1 MSTPVQQS
9 RRTVAAWLLACCAL
23 VFVTVV
29 VGGITRLT
37 HSGLS
42 IVEWQPI
49 MGAIPPLNDAQWGE
63 AFAKYQGTPEFKQ
76 RNPGMTVA
84 GFKAIFWWEYVH
96 RLLGRVIGLVF
107 LITFLYFLARR
118 RLDPDVAWKLGGIF
132 LLGAAQGALGWF
144 MVQSGLVDQPRV
156 SSVRLAAHLGLAVL
170 IYAAMLWV
178 ALDLLYRTRSPSSDG
193 MRGRASGMVALVFL
207 MILSGALVAGIR
219 AGSAYNTWPLMN
231 GRFIPEEILLLEP
244 WYANI
249 AYNMA
254 TVQFIHRILAVF
266 VALMAVGL
274 WFDVR
279 REPPNPRSRFWS
291 AILVLAVGMQVAGG
305 IATLLLGVPINLGVL
320 HQSGAVVVFSCAIMF
335 RHTLREQRQ
344 FQM

>member
-1 MSTPVQQS
+1 MSTPAQQS
-9 RRTVAAWLLACCAL
+9 RRTVAAWLLGCCAL
-23 VFVTVV
+23 VVVMVV

-49 MGAIPPLNDAQWGE
+49 MGAVPPLNDAQWEE
-63 AFAKYQGTPEFKQ
+63 AFAKYRATPEFRL
-76 RNPGMTVA
+76 RNPDMAIA
-84 GFKAIFWWEYVH
+84 GFRGIFWWEYAH

-107 LITFLYFLARR
+107 LIPFVYFLAKG
-118 RLDPDVAWKLGGIF
+118 RLDTDVAWKLGGIF
-132 LLGAAQGALGWF
+132 VLGAAQGALGWF
-144 MVQSGLVDQPRV
+144 MVQSGLVDEPRV
-156 SSVRLAAHLGLAVL
+156 NSVRLAAHLGLAIL

-178 ALDLLYRTRSPSSDG
+178 ALDLLYRTRIPSSDG
-193 MRGRASGMVALVFL
+193 MRGRAGGMVALVFL

-219 AGSAYNTWPLMN
+219 AGLAYNTWPLMN

-254 TVQFIHRILAVF
+254 TVQFIHRILALL
-266 VALMAVGL
+266 VALMALGL

-291 AILVLAVGMQVAGG
+291 TILVLAAGMQVALG
-305 IATLLLGVPINLGVL
+305 IATLVLGVPVNLAVL
-320 HQSGAVVVFSCAIMF
+320 HQVGAVAVFSCAIML
-335 RHTLREQRQ
+335 RHTLREQLQ